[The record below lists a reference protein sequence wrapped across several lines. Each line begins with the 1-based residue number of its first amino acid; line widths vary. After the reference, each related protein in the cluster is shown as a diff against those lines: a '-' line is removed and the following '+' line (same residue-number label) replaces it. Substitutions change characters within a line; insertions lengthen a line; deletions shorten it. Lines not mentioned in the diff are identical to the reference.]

1 MNGEPNENDIVREYE
16 FDNPPI
22 QNIDS
27 LIDKSIRDCHN
38 KYFHTFDHICE

>member
-1 MNGEPNENDIVREYE
+1 MNGETNENVIVRVYE

-27 LIDKSIRDCHN
+27 LIDNSIRDCHN

>member
-1 MNGEPNENDIVREYE
+1 MKLNVYHGIKNNDFEYE

-27 LIDKSIRDCHN
+27 LIDNSIRDCHN
-38 KYFHTFDHICE
+38 K